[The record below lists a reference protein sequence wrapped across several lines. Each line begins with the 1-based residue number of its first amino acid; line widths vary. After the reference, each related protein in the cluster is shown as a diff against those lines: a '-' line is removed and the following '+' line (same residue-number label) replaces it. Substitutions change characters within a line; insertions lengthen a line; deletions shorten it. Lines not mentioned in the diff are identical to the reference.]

1 MSIGTDAVHVFY
13 VGPRPS
19 TVVSLPDSKVG
30 DATFLTS
37 VAAETDVAVSQLLRS
52 PVDCVV
58 CDERLLDPKTWAFLH
73 RLDDRSLDIPVV
85 LQTDGT
91 GTNVPEALY
100 DAVSP
105 GEEPEALAAVI
116 LDLVGADEEG
126 APFAGDA
133 VADLLDRADEYVAH
147 VERDGTVRMVN
158 ASAATQ
164 LDLPREEIVGQQLGD
179 LVDDETDIMAAGRA
193 VLEMDES
200 RKLHDEQ
207 DGRHFTATFEPV
219 AADMFEVVVRDVTT
233 TRRAERAFRE
243 ERAFLESVID
253 SLSEVFFVLDLDF
266 RFVRWNDRVNE
277 VTGRRDEALQGASA
291 LEFFSTAGAE
301 RAAERLQEVVSA
313 GQATAEL
320 EVVGDTD
327 ADPIPFEFTSSL
339 VRDETGEPRY
349 ICGIGRDISERKATQ
364 AELDEAIAEL
374 ERSNAELEQ
383 FAYVASH
390 DLKEPLRMVSSYL
403 QLLDRR
409 YKDDLDEDAQEFVEF
424 AVDGAERMQDM
435 IRDLLEYSRVGRR
448 EQEFEAVEMERI
460 LETAQQNLEVAI
472 DESDATVEVGGLPTI
487 EGERSQL
494 VELFQNLLSN
504 AIRYSGDATPH
515 VEVDATR
522 EDDHWLFTVAD
533 NGRGIPEDRID
544 RVFDLFYRSDI
555 HDSTGIGL
563 ALVKK
568 IAESHGGDID
578 VESTPGEGT
587 TFSIR
592 LPEEE

>member
-1 MSIGTDAVHVFY
+1 MSIGTDAIHVFY
-13 VGPRPS
+13 VGPRPAAV
-19 TVVSLPDSKVG
+19 TSLPGSKVG

-37 VAAETDVAVSQLLRS
+37 VAAETDVAVSKLTRS
-52 PVDCVV
+52 AVDCVV
-58 CDERLLDPKTWAFLH
+58 CDEQLLDPKTWAFLH
-73 RLDDRSLDIPVV
+73 RLDDRFLDIPVII
-85 LQTDGT
+85 QTDGT
-91 GTNVPEALY
+91 GTDVPEALY

-116 LDLVGADEEG
+116 LDLVGADEES

-133 VADLLDRADEYVAH
+133 VTDLLDRAEEYVAH

-158 ASAATQ
+158 ASATAQ
-164 LDLPREEIVGQQLGD
+164 HGLPREEIVGKQLGD
-179 LVDDETDIMAAGRA
+179 LVDDATDIMAAGRK
-193 VLEMDES
+193 VLETGEG
-200 RKLHDEQ
+200 RELHDEQ

-219 AADMFEVVVRDVTT
+219 ADDMFEVVVRDVTA
-233 TRRAERAFRE
+233 TRRAEQAFRE

-253 SLSEVFFVLDLDF
+253 SLSEVFFVLDLEF

-277 VTGRRDEALQGASA
+277 VTGWGDEELQGASA

-301 RAAERLQEVVSA
+301 RAAERLQEVVSE

-327 ADPIPFEFTSSL
+327 ADPVPFEFTSSL

-349 ICGIGRDISERKATQ
+349 ICGIGRDISERRATQ
-364 AELDEAIAEL
+364 AELDEAISEL

-448 EQEFEAVEMERI
+448 DRGFEEVELERV

-472 DESDATVEVGGLPTI
+472 DESDATVEVGDLPTI

-504 AIRYSGDATPH
+504 AIRYRSDATPH

-522 EDDHWLFTVAD
+522 EDDHWLFTVTD

-544 RVFDLFYRSDI
+544 RVFDLFYRSDVQE
-555 HDSTGIGL
+555 STGIGL

-568 IAESHGGDID
+568 IAERHGGAIS